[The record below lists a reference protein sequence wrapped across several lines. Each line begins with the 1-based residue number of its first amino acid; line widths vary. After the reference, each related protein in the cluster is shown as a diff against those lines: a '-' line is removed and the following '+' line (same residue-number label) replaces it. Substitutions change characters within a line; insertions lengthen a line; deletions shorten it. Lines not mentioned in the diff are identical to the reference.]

1 MMQSIKRSLKLY
13 LEKIC
18 NAGFYDGFRCINTSA
33 SGFTYWDYGQAYQN
47 NLGIRID
54 HFLLSSYALD
64 SLVDIYVDEEPRK
77 QKKKTSDHAPIV
89 SNFLF

>member
-1 MMQSIKRSLKLY
+1 MLAFTMALDVLIDS
-13 LEKIC
+13 E
-18 NAGFYDGFRCINTSA
+18 

-64 SLVDIYVDEEPRK
+64 SLLDIYVDEKPRK
-77 QKKKTSDHAPIV
+77 QKKTSDHAPIV